1 MLAKKC
7 LFANLVVAALMPSL
21 VQSSDDVRLL
31 DKSFATTHNSYSGS
45 LKGHGN
51 SGSIIQ
57 QLDNG
62 VYGLEFDIYPKY
74 DMGGIGHDGVGD
86 EVYLQYNANPSS
98 FDLRIWFSLINDW
111 SNLHSSHPPL
121 FISVDFKQQS
131 RWTESELSD
140 FLDGVKGVFGD
151 KLVTPNHVPA
161 VSEMTMA
168 DAKGKLFVISNHDKF
183 YDDADRDLANKSNDI
198 QFLYGGDLDFAN
210 FTGSDRSAISKVK
223 RNKSQRFS
231 RVYKWDQYGH
241 RFYNDNIQ
249 VTFPATDYPFYSQY
263 QKVLKREHQNVWRDQ
278 DFATFTIKHRNNY
291 DQGREPAVSIN
302 SQAGGHRVV
311 EVHRSQNN
319 DGLWY
324 RLGTLDKRDYGIDW
338 QGHGQYSSGI
348 RPNVSVND
356 NGMIVAVH
364 KSQNNNAIWF
374 VVGEIVNNNIQW
386 QSARKSPFQGYYP
399 DVALTDDNQI
409 VVVFSDTD
417 YDNIHYAVGSLA
429 SDKTIDFPDGPHIVV
444 NDKGRSLSRPQV
456 DVNDTHQLI
465 VSWEQSQSGA
475 REGWTRI
482 GYLDVNRLDI
492 EFNTESSVHRAS
504 PINRVRLANTYP
516 FIYDTAHF
524 PSVALSKNG
533 NTVTTHRSP
542 SGDDLWYRIGKRGR
556 STQIQDVSVNYT
568 KGREAKIDMNDEG
581 YTVEVH
587 QSQNNSGLW
596 LSVGK
601 LQE

>member
-1 MLAKKC
+1 MAKKF
-7 LFANLVVAALMPSL
+7 LFANLAMAALIPSL
-21 VQSSDDVRLL
+21 VHATNSTRLF

-45 LKGHGN
+45 LKGYGN
-51 SGSIIQ
+51 RGSIIQ

-62 VYGLEFDIYPKY
+62 VYGLEFDIFPQYS
-74 DMGGIGHDGVGD
+74 MGGIGHDKVGD
-86 EVYLQYNANPSS
+86 EVYRQYSANPSS
-98 FDLRIWFSLINDW
+98 FDLSTWFSLINDW
-111 SNLHSSHPPL
+111 SNVHPSHPPL
-121 FISVDFKQQS
+121 FITVDFKKKS
-131 RWTESELSD
+131 SWSEAELSN
-140 FLDGVKGVFGD
+140 FLDGVKDVFGD

-168 DAKGKLFVISNHDKF
+168 DAKGKLFIISNHDKF
-183 YDDADRDLANKSNDI
+183 YDASSDVSNRSKDV
-198 QFLYGGDLDFAN
+198 QFLYGGNLDFAN
-210 FTGSDRSAISKVK
+210 FKGSDSSAKSKVK
-223 RNKSQRFS
+223 SNKSKRFS

-241 RFYNDNIQ
+241 RFYNDDIQ
-249 VTFPATDYPFYSQY
+249 VTFPASDYPFYSQY
-263 QKVLKREHQNVWRDQ
+263 QKMLKLDHQKVWRDQ
-278 DFATFTIKHRNNY
+278 TFATFSIKRNNNY

-302 SQAGGHRVV
+302 SQIGGNRVV

-324 RLGTLDKRDYGIDW
+324 RLGTLDKRDHGIDW
-338 QGHGQYSSGI
+338 KENGKYSAGI

-364 KSQNNNAIWF
+364 KSQNNTAIWM
-374 VVGEIVNNNIQW
+374 VVGKIVNDKIQW
-386 QSARKSPFQGYYP
+386 KNAQKSPFQGYYP
-399 DVALTDDNQI
+399 DVVLTDDNQV

-417 YDNIHYAVGSLA
+417 YDNIHYAVGSLT
-429 SDKTIDFPDGPHIVV
+429 SDRAIYFPDGHHTVV
-444 NDKGRSLSRPQV
+444 SDKGRSLSRPQV
-456 DVNDTHQLI
+456 DVNDADQLI
-465 VSWEQSQSGA
+465 ISWEQSQSGA

-482 GYLDVNRLDI
+482 GYLDANKMDLQFNTASSVNR
-492 EFNTESSVHRAS
+492 AS
-504 PINRVRLANTYP
+504 QVNHSRLSTTYP
-516 FIYDTAHF
+516 FVYDTAHF
-524 PSVALSKNG
+524 PSVALSKKG

-542 SGDDLWYRIGKRGR
+542 SGDNLWYRVGKRGR
-556 STQIQDVSVNYT
+556 STQIQEASVNYT